1 MKALFIGLGS
11 IGQRH
16 LNNYK
21 SIVGAKHEILVYRE
35 TNHNVLI
42 KNGVVTHCV
51 SLQQHYKF
59 NQVSSLDDGFKE
71 KPDVVFITNPSSK
84 HLDVALKAARHGCNL
99 FIEKPLSH
107 TLRGVDLLSQTAKAN
122 DLIITVGYQTRFHPC
137 YKFIVQTISEKK
149 YGDVVSASFEWGTYL
164 PSHHPYEDYRKGYA
178 AKKSLGGGVVLGL
191 SHEIDMI
198 CSIWGQ
204 PEELFA
210 VGGKLSSLEMD
221 AEDTVSILMG
231 FKRGALIFPVTL
243 FLSYAQTKE
252 VRKCRIQFEDA
263 LILSDLSNNSIRLF
277 DNAGEVITQKEYPD
291 LKRNDLFMEEMR
303 EFINAVRNKRQSSI
317 PLYDGIETLKL
328 AMRIKDKIDGRRIK

>member
-16 LNNYK
+16 LNNFK
-21 SIVGAKHEILVYRE
+21 NIIGAGHKILVYRE
-35 TNHNVLI
+35 TGHNVLI
-42 KNGVVTHCV
+42 KNGVGTPCG

-59 NQVSSLDDGFKE
+59 YQVQNLDDGLKA

-84 HLDVALKAARHGCNL
+84 HLDVALKAARYGCNL

-107 TLRGVDLLSQTAKAN
+107 TLRGVDLLSQTADSKN
-122 DLIITVGYQTRFHPC
+122 LIVTIGYQTRFHPC
-137 YKFIVQTISEKK
+137 YKFIVQTVSEKK

-164 PSHHPYEDYRKGYA
+164 PAHHPYEDYRKGYA
-178 AKKSLGGGVVLGL
+178 AKKSLGGGVILGL

-204 PEELFA
+204 PEKLFA
-210 VGGKLSSLEMD
+210 VGGNLSSLEMD

-231 FKRGALIFPVTL
+231 FKRGVKVFPATL

-252 VRKCRIQFEDA
+252 VRKSRIQLEDA
-263 LILSDLSNNSIRLF
+263 LILSDFSNNRISLL
-277 DNAGEVITQKEYPD
+277 DNMGEVITQKEFSD
-291 LKRNDLFMEEMR
+291 LKRNDLFMDEMR
-303 EFINAVRNKRQSSI
+303 EFIDSVRNKRQSSI
-317 PLYDGIETLKL
+317 TLYDGIETLKL
-328 AMRIKDKIDGRRIK
+328 AMRIKKEIDG

>member
-16 LNNYK
+16 LNNFK
-21 SIVGAKHEILVYRE
+21 NIIGAKAEILVYRE
-35 TNHNVLI
+35 TDRNVLI
-42 KNGVVTHCV
+42 KNGICTPCL
-51 SLQQHYKF
+51 SLQRHYGF
-59 NQVSSLDDGFKE
+59 DQVGSLDDGLKE

-107 TLRGVDLLSQTAKAN
+107 TLHGVDLLAQIVNSKG
-122 DLIITVGYQTRFHPC
+122 LVVTVGYQTRFHPC
-137 YKFIVQTISEKK
+137 YKFVTQILSEKK

-164 PSHHPYEDYRKGYA
+164 PNHHPYEDYRKGYA
-178 AKKSLGGGVVLGL
+178 AKKSMGGGVILGL

-204 PEELFA
+204 PEELFV

-221 AEDTVSILMG
+221 AEDTVSVLMG
-231 FKRGALIFPVTL
+231 FNRRTLVFPVTL
-243 FLSYAQTKE
+243 FLSYAQVKE
-252 VRKCRIQFEDA
+252 ARKFRIQLEDA
-263 LILSDLSNNSIRLF
+263 LILSDLSNNRVRLF
-277 DNAGEVITQKEYPD
+277 GNKEEIITQKDFPD

-303 EFINAVRNKRQSSI
+303 EFISAVKNKRQSSI
-317 PLYDGIETLKL
+317 SLYDGIETLKL
-328 AMRIKDKIDGRRIK
+328 AMRIKEAIDG